1 MKIRKVTTKDL
12 EDIDKIYVEG
22 SIDEGK
28 LQFPKV
34 SKKEMIKNLEKHR
47 KNRLK
52 GFKDGILSNKD
63 YWVVA
68 IEKGKIIS
76 FGQAEIKNYEDDS
89 NYCEVEKIY
98 VKREFRGMGVGKK
111 LENGLFYWL
120 KNKGTKKVFARMYA
134 KNSPSIKLH
143 SSLGFEDFSIT
154 MMKRLK

>member
-1 MKIRKVTTKDL
+1 MKIRKATPKDIRR
-12 EDIDKIYVEG
+12 IDEIYVEG

-34 SKKEMIKNLEKHR
+34 SKKEMIKNLEKHI

-52 GFKDGILSNKD
+52 GFKDRILSNKD

-68 IEKGKIIS
+68 IEKDKIIG

-98 VKREFRGMGVGKK
+98 VKKEFRGKGIARILVKK
-111 LENGLFYWL
+111 LINWL
-120 KNKGTKKVFARMYA
+120 KKNGTKKVFARVYA

-154 MMKRLK
+154 MMKRVK